1 MENILTASIA
11 PLPMEQRSSDNVQFE
26 MARVLDILDCAEEVI
41 TQDALLEPTP
51 IGPRGVQSLVH
62 EVPLTENMWHQDQ
75 SFVDVLNPLLGFQ
88 HQQQLQQSDS
98 LFQQDNF
105 LKDFAFPRAK
115 RQCIGFPSKDG
126 SSSLFELPTKPQ
138 MPSATSA
145 VSAIRI
151 RQYQSDQWSDRF
163 QDLVDFKEQIGHCL
177 VPHNYP
183 LNQQLAQWVKRQ
195 RYQFKLKNMSR
206 HSTLTGIRQ
215 EALEEMGFVWDSHKA
230 AWIERLEALK
240 LFKAEHSHCNVPSNY
255 DDRALAIWV
264 KCQRRQYKLY
274 TKGERST
281 ITEERFRELD
291 GMDLDWN
298 PRNL

>member
-1 MENILTASIA
+1 MEKILSANVA
-11 PLPMEQRSSDNVQFE
+11 PLPMEQRSNNVQCE
-26 MARVLDILDCAEEVI
+26 MSRVLDIIDRAEEVI
-41 TQDALLEPTP
+41 TQQQALLEPTP
-51 IGPRGVQSLVH
+51 LGPRGIQRLVH
-62 EVPLTENMWHQDQ
+62 EVPLTENLWHQDQ
-75 SFVDVLNPLLGFQ
+75 SFINVLNSCLGVQ
-88 HQQQLQQSDS
+88 QQQLQQSDS
-98 LFQQDNF
+98 LFQQDHNF
-105 LKDFAFPRAK
+105 LKDFSFPRAK
-115 RQCIGFPSKDG
+115 RQRLSFPSKDG
-126 SSSLFELPTKPQ
+126 SSLFELPAKPQ
-138 MPSATSA
+138 ITSATSA
-145 VSAIRI
+145 LSANRF
-151 RQYQSDQWSDRF
+151 RHYQSDQWNDRF
-163 QDLVDFKEQIGHCL
+163 QDLVDFKKKTGHCL

-274 TKGERST
+274 IKGDRST

>member
-1 MENILTASIA
+1 MENILSANIA
-11 PLPMEQRSSDNVQFE
+11 PLTMEQRKSDNVQCE
-26 MARVLDILDCAEEVI
+26 MSRVLDILNYAEEVI

-51 IGPRGVQSLVH
+51 LGPRGIQSLVH
-62 EVPLTENMWHQDQ
+62 EVPLTENLWHQDQ
-75 SFVDVLNPLLGFQ
+75 SFIVVLNSCLGAQ
-88 HQQQLQQSDS
+88 QQQLQQSDS
-98 LFQQDNF
+98 IFQQD
-105 LKDFAFPRAK
+105 
-115 RQCIGFPSKDG
+115 
-126 SSSLFELPTKPQ
+126 LFELPVKPQ
-138 MPSATSA
+138 MTSATSA
-145 VSAIRI
+145 LSANRF
-151 RQYQSDQWSDRF
+151 RHYQSDQWNDRF
-163 QDLVDFKEQIGHCL
+163 QDLVDFKKKTGHCL